1 MKVVVAND
9 LTEAEKK
16 FQKDEWLIADI
27 EHYGKEV
34 NWEEHEAYFIKIMD
48 GERIAG
54 ILDLFI
60 SHKVAK
66 IKDLIVDHNRKRQG
80 IGKQLIL
87 EAEKIARKS
96 GAHRMY
102 LDTGKD
108 WQARKFYEAMGYEV
122 EGTLRDYSFHK
133 DFVFYSKKV

>member
-9 LTEAEKK
+9 LNEDEKK
-16 FQKDEWLIADI
+16 FQKDEWLVADK

-48 GERIAG
+48 GDEMIG
-54 ILDLFI
+54 LLDLVV
-60 SHKVAK
+60 SHGVGK
-66 IKDLIVDHNRKRQG
+66 IKDIIVDQTRKRQG

-122 EGTLRDYSFHK
+122 EGTLHDYSFHK
-133 DFVFYSKKV
+133 DFVFYSKKI